1 MHLFSSKFILFGS
14 PRAGRNPALAG
25 WFALIRSCTFPAGVD
40 RYAVQNDD
48 EWIVDALTQSVSPFA
63 VALREA
69 RLRRSLTI
77 ADVAAKTLLS
87 DKQIVGLENDDL
99 SYFYGAAFANKAAA
113 TYAALLEVDPALPGG
128 PPFHDPRDP
137 KSATALRARP
147 PTWNESAL
155 IRWFGEDVRCG
166 VWWVIG
172 GFAVTVFLFFVY
184 QLFFR

>member
-1 MHLFSSKFILFGS
+1 
-14 PRAGRNPALAG
+14 
-25 WFALIRSCTFPAGVD
+25 V
-40 RYAVQNDD
+40 
-48 EWIVDALTQSVSPFA
+48 
-63 VALREA
+63 
-69 RLRRSLTI
+69 
-77 ADVAAKTLLS
+77 
-87 DKQIVGLENDDL
+87 
-99 SYFYGAAFANKAAA
+99 
-113 TYAALLEVDPALPGG
+113 LEVDPALPGG

-147 PTWNESAL
+147 PTRNESAL